1 MHDDG
6 FNAPRSSRKSRR
18 LRMAL
23 VAFVVMLL
31 AALSTLAGT
40 GHLSFSGTTSGGVAQ
55 SAPPSSSPTPTPSP
69 QPTVKIPND
78 ATALLSENEA
88 RTIAGVAKLHWVS
101 SGGVEDR
108 TGRLSSDTRYA
119 NFNYAYPDHALRYVE
134 IAIYRG
140 TDEYVNMR
148 NQSFDASPGELDWFY
163 VDSAEKLGA
172 TGAGEA
178 FVSNRYARDGSV
190 VRMLGFRYQDTSLRI
205 EVCNLP
211 TADLYKAAQLVL
223 GKLNNMYK
231 VLSV

>member
-6 FNAPRSSRKSRR
+6 FKAPRSSRKSLR

-23 VAFVVMLL
+23 VGFVVMLL

-40 GHLSFSGTTSGGVAQ
+40 GHLSFSGATRDDVAQ
-55 SAPPSSSPTPTPSP
+55 SASPTPSP
-69 QPTVKIPND
+69 QPTITIPND

-101 SGGVEDR
+101 SGGIEDR

-119 NFNYAYPDHALRYVE
+119 NFNYAYPDRSLRYVE
-134 IAIYRG
+134 VAIFRG

-148 NQSFDASPGELDWFY
+148 NQSFDANVGELDWFY
-163 VDSAEKLGA
+163 VNSSDHPEVSGA
-172 TGAGEA
+172 RDP
-178 FVSNRYARDGSV
+178 FVSYRYTQEGSV
-190 VRMLGFRYQDTSLRI
+190 VRILGFRYQDTSLRI

>member
-6 FNAPRSSRKSRR
+6 FKAPRSSRKSLR

-23 VAFVVMLL
+23 VGFVVMLL

-40 GHLSFSGTTSGGVAQ
+40 GHLSFSGAARDDVAQ
-55 SAPPSSSPTPTPSP
+55 SASPSSSPTPSP

-101 SGGVEDR
+101 SGGIEDR

-119 NFNYAYPDHALRYVE
+119 NFNYAYPDRSLRYVE
-134 IAIYRG
+134 VAIFRG

-148 NQSFDASPGELDWFY
+148 NQSFDANVGELDWFY
-163 VDSAEKLGA
+163 VNSSDHPEVSGA
-172 TGAGEA
+172 RDP
-178 FVSNRYARDGSV
+178 FVSYRYTQEGSV